1 METKTIQEL
10 PELGTRETI
19 RANSTGFGN
28 EVVKI
33 PLDKIVIRDGF
44 NVRSD
49 YGNLEELANSIL
61 ENGQTVPGRVD
72 VLEDGTFALVDGH
85 RRFEALKILG
95 ERGFEP
101 FFVAIVNNKKT
112 TEEQRILQM
121 FTTQDNKPLA
131 THEVAELISRLV
143 NLGHDQVSVAK
154 KIGKT
159 PSYVSQMLNF
169 ASESPEVKQLVADGK
184 VKVSTVLQVQKEV
197 TDGKERTEI
206 IKESV
211 KNSNGKKVTVETI
224 TNRMDK
230 KLTAAAESIIQ
241 KLKPSDYWTLNRV
254 KNILKEHLP

>member
-1 METKTIQEL
+1 METKTIQQL

-19 RANSTGFGN
+19 RANSTGYGN

-33 PLDKIVIRDGF
+33 PIDKIVIREGF

-49 YGNLEELANSIL
+49 YGNLEELADSIL

-85 RRFEALKILG
+85 RRFEAHKILK
-95 ERGFEP
+95 ERGFESY
-101 FFVAIVNNKKT
+101 FIAIVNNKKT

-131 THEVAELISRLV
+131 AHEVAELISRLV

-169 ASESPEVKQLVADGK
+169 ANETPEIKKMVADGL
-184 VKVSTVLQVQKEV
+184 VKVSTVLKVQKDV
-197 TDGKERTEI
+197 KDTKERAEV
-206 IKESV
+206 IKEAV
-211 KNSNGKKVTVETI
+211 KNNGGKKVTHETI
-224 TNRMDK
+224 TNKMDK
-230 KLTAAAESIIQ
+230 KITAAAEDIIQ
-241 KLKPSDYWTLNRV
+241 KLKPNEYWTVNRV
-254 KNILKEHLP
+254 KNILKEHIL

>member
-1 METKTIQEL
+1 METKTIQNL

-19 RANSTGFGN
+19 RANSTGYGN

-33 PLDKIVIRDGF
+33 PIDKIVIREGF
-44 NVRSD
+44 NVRTD
-49 YGNLEELANSIL
+49 YGNLEELADSII

-85 RRFEALKILG
+85 RRFKAHQIIA
-95 ERGFEP
+95 ERGLES
-101 FFVAIVNNKKT
+101 FFIAIVNNKKT

-131 THEVAELISRLV
+131 AHEVAELINRLV

-159 PSYVSQMLNF
+159 PSYVSQMLNY
-169 ASESPEVKQLVADGK
+169 ANETPEIKKMVEEGL
-184 VKVSTVLQVQKEV
+184 VKVSTVLKVQKDV
-197 TDGKERTEI
+197 KDSKERAEA
-206 IKESV
+206 IKDAV
-211 KNSNGKKVTVETI
+211 KNNGGKKVTAESI
-224 TNRMDK
+224 TNKMDK

>member
-1 METKTIQEL
+1 METKTIQNL

-19 RANSTGFGN
+19 RANSTGYGN

-33 PLDKIVIRDGF
+33 PIDKVVIRDGF
-44 NVRSD
+44 NVRTD
-49 YGNLEELANSIL
+49 YGNLEELADSIM

-85 RRFEALKILG
+85 RRFKAHQIIG
-95 ERGFEP
+95 ERGFES
-101 FFVAIVNNKKT
+101 FFIAIVNNKKT

-131 THEVAELISRLV
+131 AHEVAELINRLV

-159 PSYVSQMLNF
+159 PSYVSQMLDF
-169 ASESPEVKQLVADGK
+169 ANENPEIKQMVAEGL
-184 VKVSTVLQVQKEV
+184 VKVSTVLKVKKDV
-197 TDGKERTEI
+197 KDSKERTEA
-206 IKESV
+206 IKDAV
-211 KNSNGKKVTVETI
+211 KNNGGKKVTAETI
-224 TNRMDK
+224 TNKMDK